1 MTEIKEGGTL
11 RAVQGAGP
19 DEVLNLQGL
28 PVFSQACMKALSKEH
43 KRSCEKKEEVSADD
57 ALADQL
63 ELKLE
68 QKRLWLVIRSPA
80 EDHPENID
88 VQSLCRTDNV
98 MTAGL
103 REGLG
108 RRRSRI

>member
-1 MTEIKEGGTL
+1 MTEIKEGVTL

-63 ELKLE
+63 EGLKLE
-68 QKRLWLVIRSPA
+68 QKRLWLVIPEQEQKTIAKYMDVHSVCVRDSVRTGRS
-80 EDHPENID
+80 E
-88 VQSLCRTDNV
+88 
-98 MTAGL
+98 
-103 REGLG
+103 
-108 RRRSRI
+108 RRV

>member
-63 ELKLE
+63 EGLKLE
-68 QKRLWLVIRSPA
+68 QKRLWLVIPEPEQKTIA
-80 EDHPENID
+80 ENMD

-98 MTAGL
+98 MT
-103 REGLG
+103 G
-108 RRRSRI
+108 RV